1 MNYHQYYPVDIVNG
15 PGTRCTLFVSGC
27 VHECPGCYN
36 KSTWRV
42 NSGQPFTKAMEDQII
57 NDLND
62 TRIKRQGISL
72 SGGDPLH
79 PQNVPDILKLVKRIR
94 AECPDKD
101 IWVWTGYKLDDLNAA
116 QMQVVDLINVLVDG
130 KFVQDLK
137 DPSGGAS
144 FAMISSLLPEC
155 RQQGNEEL
163 TILLVIGVAGR
174 FQLLCGSL
182 RFFYFT
188 FICQLQ
194 RVVNL
199 TNQNIET
206 VTEVFHYRAVR

>member
-1 MNYHQYYPVDIVNG
+1 M
-15 PGTRCTLFVSGC
+15 
-27 VHECPGCYN
+27 
-36 KSTWRV
+36 
-42 NSGQPFTKAMEDQII
+42 
-57 NDLND
+57 
-62 TRIKRQGISL
+62 
-72 SGGDPLH
+72 
-79 PQNVPDILKLVKRIR
+79 PDILKLVKRIR
-94 AECPDKD
+94 AECPGKD

-137 DPSGGAS
+137 TLPDLARQQQSGGAS

-199 TNQNIET
+199 TDQNIET
-206 VTEVFHYRAVR
+206 VAEVFHFRAVR

>member
-1 MNYHQYYPVDIVNG
+1 
-15 PGTRCTLFVSGC
+15 
-27 VHECPGCYN
+27 
-36 KSTWRV
+36 
-42 NSGQPFTKAMEDQII
+42 MEDKII
-57 NDLND
+57 KDLND

-94 AECPDKD
+94 AECPGKER
-101 IWVWTGYKLDDLNAA
+101 TGRRQICAGFKRPFPDLAR
-116 QMQVVDLINVLVDG
+116 QQ
-130 KFVQDLK
+130 Q
-137 DPSGGAS
+137 SGGAS

-174 FQLLCGSL
+174 FQLLCSSL

-199 TNQNIET
+199 TDQNVET
-206 VTEVFHYRAVR
+206 VAEIFHFRAVR